1 MSIERIEALERALAA
16 FGEQVVALAEATTAQ
31 AVVCR
36 AAVDLLGQ
44 AGVSIDD
51 VRDRATAIAADMP
64 GEVETAVRV
73 LLAEAP
79 AGTGVLQ

>member
-36 AAVDLLGQ
+36 AAVDLLSQ
-44 AGVSIDD
+44 AGISIDD
-51 VRDRATAIAADMP
+51 VRDRALVIAAGMP
-64 GEVETAVRV
+64 GEIDGAVRT
-73 LLAEAP
+73 LLAETP
-79 AGTGVLQ
+79 AGAGMLQ